1 MATIGPVK
9 LAVKVKGETATVDV
23 TYDIKFSAT
32 DVKNK
37 QAYEEDCRI
46 IGDDTNPADAAAGAG
61 GDDTLEFI
69 TPLFN
74 KPVKPGKTDTVSRRH
89 KKSFRALDLNEDTGS
104 IPNPDE
110 IRALVT
116 LRPAPPSNRKP
127 TQRQSP
133 MVKFKM
139 G

>member
-9 LAVKVKGETATVDV
+9 LALKVEGDTATVDV

-37 QAYEEDCRI
+37 QSYEEECRI
-46 IGDDTNPADAAAGAG
+46 IGDDTNPSDARAGAG

-69 TPLFN
+69 SPLFN
-74 KPVKPGKTDTVSRRH
+74 KPVKPGDSNTLSRH
-89 KKSFRALDLNEDTGS
+89 HTKSFRALDLNEDTGS

-116 LRPAPPSNRKP
+116 LTPAAPSTRKP
-127 TQRQSP
+127 THRESP
-133 MVKFKM
+133 MIKLKM

>member
-9 LAVKVKGETATVDV
+9 LAVKVKGDTASVDV

-37 QAYEEDCRI
+37 QAYEEECRI
-46 IGDDTNPADAAAGAG
+46 IGDDSNPSDAAAGAG

-74 KPVKPGKTDTVSRRH
+74 KAVKPGKTDTVSRRH
-89 KKSFRALDLNEDTGS
+89 KKSFRALDLNEDTGN

-116 LRPAPPSNRKP
+116 LRPAAPSNRKP

-133 MVKFKM
+133 MMKFKM

>member
-9 LAVKVKGETATVDV
+9 LAVKIKGDTASVDV

-37 QAYEEDCRI
+37 QSYEEECRI
-46 IGDDTNPADAAAGAG
+46 IGDDTHAGDPPAAG
-61 GDDTLEFI
+61 GDETLEFI

-74 KPVKPGKTDTVSRRH
+74 KAVKPGKTDTVSRRH
-89 KKSFRALDLNEDTGS
+89 KKSFRALDLNEDQGD

-116 LRPAPPSNRKP
+116 LRPKPPSKRKP

-133 MVKFKM
+133 MVKLKM

>member
-9 LAVKVKGETATVDV
+9 LAVKVEGETATVDV
-23 TYDIKFSAT
+23 TYDIRFSAT

-37 QAYEEDCRI
+37 QGYQEECRI
-46 IGDDTNPADAAAGAG
+46 IGDDTNPSDAAAGAG
-61 GDDTLEFI
+61 GDDTLEFV
-69 TPLFN
+69 TPLFS
-74 KPVKPGKTDTVSRRH
+74 KPVKPGDTNTVSRQH
-89 KKSFRALDLNEDTGS
+89 HKSFRALDLNEDTGS

-110 IRALVT
+110 IRALVILT
-116 LRPAPPSNRKP
+116 PAAPSKRRP

>member
-9 LAVKVKGETATVDV
+9 LAVKVKGDTATVDV
-23 TYDIKFSAT
+23 TYDIRFSAT

-37 QAYEEDCRI
+37 QSYEEECRI
-46 IGDDTNPADAAAGAG
+46 IGDDTHASDPPAAG
-61 GDDTLEFI
+61 GDETLEFV

-74 KPVKPGKTDTVSRRH
+74 KAVKPGKTDTVSRRH
-89 KKSFRALDLNEDTGS
+89 KKSFRALDLNEDQGD

-116 LRPAPPSNRKP
+116 LRPAPPSTRKA

-133 MVKFKM
+133 MVKLEM

>member
-23 TYDIKFSAT
+23 TYDVRFSAT

-37 QAYEEDCRI
+37 QAYEEECRI
-46 IGDDTNPADAAAGAG
+46 IGDDTNAADAAAGAG

-74 KPVKPGKTDTVSRRH
+74 KAVKPGKTDTVSRRH
-89 KKSFRALDLNEDTGS
+89 KKSFRALDLNEDIGN

-133 MVKFKM
+133 MVKFRM